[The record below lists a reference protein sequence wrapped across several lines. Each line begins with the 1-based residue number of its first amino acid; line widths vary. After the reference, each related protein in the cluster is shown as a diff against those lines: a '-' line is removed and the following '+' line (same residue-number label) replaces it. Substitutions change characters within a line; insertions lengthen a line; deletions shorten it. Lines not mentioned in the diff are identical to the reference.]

1 MRSRQLPVILFF
13 ATLLLSACDKKA
25 EEPAAQPASTATQ
38 SATAKPVATTPPAVT
53 ASATASAAAP
63 VESAAPVPP
72 ALLKPEAAK
81 EKAPAK
87 FKAKF
92 VTTKGDFVVEIDRSW
107 APIGADRFYNL
118 VKLGFFN
125 DVAFFRVV
133 ENFVVQF
140 GLHGSTEVNTVW
152 RQAQIKDD
160 PQTKQS
166 NTKGTLT
173 FAKAGPDTRTTQ
185 LFINFKDN
193 DRLDKMGFPPIGK
206 VVEGMSVVEAINKEY
221 GESPNQGLIQTQG
234 NSYLKSAFP
243 KLDYV
248 KSATIVK

>member
-1 MRSRQLPVILFF
+1 MRSRQLPVVLFF
-13 ATLLLSACDKKA
+13 ATLVLSACDKKA
-25 EEPAAQPASTATQ
+25 EESAPPASTSTQ
-38 SATAKPVATTPPAVT
+38 AATAKPTESSAPAVT
-53 ASATASAAAP
+53 ASAQPTAAAP
-63 VESAAPVPP
+63 AQNAVPVPP
-72 ALLKPEAAK
+72 ALLKPEDAK

-92 VTTKGDFVVEIDRSW
+92 VTTKGDFVVEIDRTW
-107 APIGADRFYNL
+107 APNGADRFYNL

-140 GLHGSTEVNTVW
+140 GLHGSPEVNTVW

-185 LFINFKDN
+185 LFVNFKDN
-193 DRLDKMGFPPIGK
+193 DRLDKMGFPPVGK
-206 VVEGMSVVEAINKEY
+206 VVEGMSVIEAINKEY

-234 NSYLKSAFP
+234 NAYLKSAFP
-243 KLDYV
+243 KLDYI